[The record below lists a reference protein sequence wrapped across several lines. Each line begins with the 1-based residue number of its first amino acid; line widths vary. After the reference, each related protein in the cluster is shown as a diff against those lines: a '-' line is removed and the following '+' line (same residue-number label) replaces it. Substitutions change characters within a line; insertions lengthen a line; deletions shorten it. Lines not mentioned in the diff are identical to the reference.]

1 MEKLEKLTVRTREAA
16 QMLSVSE
23 RHLADLIRRGEI
35 PRVKS
40 GSANLIMVDDIR
52 AWLEKR
58 KEVANG

>member
-23 RHLADLIRRGEI
+23 RHLADLIKRGEF
-35 PRVKS
+35 PRIKS

>member
-1 MEKLEKLTVRTREAA
+1 MEKLTVRTREAA

-23 RHLADLIRRGEI
+23 RHLADLIKRGEF
-35 PRVKS
+35 PRIKS